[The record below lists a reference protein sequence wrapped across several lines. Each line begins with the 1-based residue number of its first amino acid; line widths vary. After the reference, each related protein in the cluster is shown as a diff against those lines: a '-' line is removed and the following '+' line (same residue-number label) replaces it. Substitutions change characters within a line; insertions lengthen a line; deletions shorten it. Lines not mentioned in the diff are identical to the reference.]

1 MIGPGEILSARILIV
16 DDSAVNVR
24 LLEQM
29 LRSAGYSAV
38 TSTTDPRDVCDL
50 YRAERHDLIVLDLL
64 MPVMDGFAVLR
75 ALRDVETEGYLPVLV
90 LTAQPGHKLRALQA
104 GAKDFLSKPFDQV
117 EILTRIH
124 NMLEVRLLLRESRNY
139 GRLLEQFDGLTG
151 LPNRTRFRDLLA
163 AARSQTTAR
172 GGAVFVM
179 VVSLDRFAN
188 TQDALGRATGD
199 ALLRVAGD
207 RLNACLGPTDS
218 LARLEGE
225 VFGLLVTTSRDEP
238 RDAAT
243 VAARVREALRE
254 PLQAEG
260 LELNVTAS
268 VGIAVWPADAAD
280 ADTLIAYAEAALHD
294 AKNAGGDACRFY
306 AVDMNA
312 RAVAALELEH
322 ALRGALER
330 GEFALHY
337 QPKMN
342 IETSEWSG
350 AEALL
355 RWERPGVGLVMPGTF
370 ITMLEETGLIVPVG
384 TWVIRSACRQ
394 INEWAQAGIG
404 TIRVAVNVSG
414 RQFLRDGFVA
424 DVRDAIQDNAI
435 APGLLDIE
443 ITESSLMSRTVQ
455 TDDILRDLKAL
466 GVSISVD
473 DFGTGYSNLA
483 YLRRFP
489 IDALKIDISF
499 IRDVGTSADGAA
511 LAAAIINLARSLK
524 LKVIAEGVET
534 EMQLDFLRQHACDE
548 IQGYYCSHPLPA
560 GEMMRARQARRATP
574 VAPMLTLFS

>member
-163 AARSQTTAR
+163 AARSQTAAR

-355 RWERPGVGLVMPGTF
+355 RWERPGVGLVLPGTF

-534 EMQLDFLRQHACDE
+534 EVQLDFLRQHACDE

>member
-163 AARSQTTAR
+163 AARSQTAAR

-534 EMQLDFLRQHACDE
+534 EVQLDFLRQHACDE

>member
-163 AARSQTTAR
+163 AARSQTAAR

>member
-163 AARSQTTAR
+163 AARSQTAAR

-355 RWERPGVGLVMPGTF
+355 RWERPGVGLVLPGTF

>member
-1 MIGPGEILSARILIV
+1 VIGPGEILSARILIV

-163 AARSQTTAR
+163 AARSQTAAR